1 MAQDISGA
9 AGGGATMV
17 VPGEMA
23 ARIDRLPRSFM
34 LWEIALLVQL
44 AWGIAASTD
53 GIARTLYPFIWLPH
67 KDITSFEYS
76 VLYAMQTGIS
86 ILIGAYL
93 IGWLADKIGRRNAL
107 IMSATLAGVFIW
119 TFGYVT
125 NFWGLF
131 FLSIG
136 DTLGFA
142 GFLAVNIVY
151 LSEMGGPLARGRV
164 IMVAQAVCI
173 FTFEVF
179 LVGLIP
185 HYWIPGQ
192 YRDYLWLLA
201 GLNILMALIF
211 AWRLPESPRWL
222 EVRGRHDQARKVM
235 ERMEARVMKRHPVL
249 PEPDLAPYQQV
260 VSEEKTSM
268 FAVFS
273 KRYLWTTIL
282 LLVVMVLGY
291 GGIVYGNGGYGYLF
305 LAESRGYSP
314 GFVFALTAWAGV
326 IGTIA
331 YLLNAVF
338 GDRFERK
345 WTQLVGAI
353 LFAGGWYGVYSVHNT
368 PALVVLYLIMN
379 IGVILWL
386 WSMYVYIPA
395 NFATRLRGLGT
406 GWTDGVGHLGAWG
419 GVLLCGVVFT
429 AASPLGWIL
438 LITIPGALVPAGLVG
453 AFGKRQH
460 RRALEELAK

>member
-1 MAQDISGA
+1 MAQEISGA
-9 AGGGATMV
+9 AAAGTLV
-17 VPGEMA
+17 IPGEIA
-23 ARIDRLPRSFM
+23 ARVDRLPRSFM

-44 AWGIAASTD
+44 GWGISASSEVD
-53 GIARTLYPFIWLPH
+53 RTLYPFLWLPH
-67 KDITSFEYS
+67 KDITSLDYS
-76 VLYAMQTGIS
+76 VLYALQTGIS

-107 IMSATLAGVFIW
+107 ILSATLAGVFIW

-131 FLSIG
+131 LLSIAG
-136 DTLGFA
+136 TLGYA

-151 LSEMGGPLARGRV
+151 LSEMGGPIARGRV

-173 FTFEVF
+173 FVFEVF

-192 YRDYLWLLA
+192 YRQYLWLLA
-201 GLNILMALIF
+201 GLNILMALLF

-222 EVRGRHDQARKVM
+222 EARGRTEQARTIV
-235 ERMEARVMKRHPVL
+235 ERLEARIRKRHPVL
-249 PEPDLAPYQQV
+249 PEPDLKPYQQT
-260 VSEEKTSM
+260 VSEEKTSI

-273 KRYLWTTIL
+273 KQYLWRTIL

-291 GGIVYGNGGYGYLF
+291 GGIVYGNAGYGYLF
-305 LAESRGYSP
+305 LAENRHYGP
-314 GFVFALTAWAGV
+314 GFVFALAAWGGV
-326 IGTIA
+326 VGTVA
-331 YLLNAVF
+331 YLLNAFF
-338 GDRFERK
+338 GDRLERK

-353 LFAGGWYGVYSVHNT
+353 VFAGGWYGVYSVHST
-368 PALVVLYLIMN
+368 PALVTLYLIMN
-379 IGVILWL
+379 SGVILWL

-395 NFATRLRGLGT
+395 NFATRLRGVGT

-429 AASPLGWIL
+429 AATPLGWIL

-453 AFGKRQH
+453 TFGTRQRH
-460 RRALEELAK
+460 RALEELAQ

>member
-1 MAQDISGA
+1 
-9 AGGGATMV
+9 
-17 VPGEMA
+17 
-23 ARIDRLPRSFM
+23 
-34 LWEIALLVQL
+34 
-44 AWGIAASTD
+44 
-53 GIARTLYPFIWLPH
+53 
-67 KDITSFEYS
+67 
-76 VLYAMQTGIS
+76 MQTGIS

-107 IMSATLAGVFIW
+107 ILSATLAGVFIW

-151 LSEMGGPLARGRV
+151 LSEMGGPIARGRV

-173 FTFEVF
+173 FTLEVF
-179 LVGLIP
+179 LVGLVP

-211 AWRLPESPRWL
+211 LA
-222 EVRGRHDQARKVM
+222 A
-235 ERMEARVMKRHPVL
+235 ARVTPLAGGQGTPRPGAQGGGADGGTGHEAAPRAARAR
-249 PEPDLAPYQQV
+249 PDAVPGGGRGEDQL
-260 VSEEKTSM
+260 
-268 FAVFS
+268 FAAFS
-273 KRYLWTTIL
+273 KQYVWTTIL

-291 GGIVYGNGGYGYLF
+291 GGIVYGNASYGYLF
-305 LAESRGYSP
+305 LAESRHYSA
-314 GFVFALTAWAGV
+314 GFIFALTAWAGV
-326 IGTIA
+326 VATVA

-353 LFAGGWYGVYSVHNT
+353 LFAGGWYGVYERAQHPGPGRLVPHHDHRRRLVAVEHVRVHPGQLRDPAARPGHRLDRRRGPPGRLGRR
-368 PALVVLYLIMN
+368 PALPE
-379 IGVILWL
+379 
-386 WSMYVYIPA
+386 WSSARP
-395 NFATRLRGLGT
+395 RR
-406 GWTDGVGHLGAWG
+406 W
-419 GVLLCGVVFT
+419 
-429 AASPLGWIL
+429 
-438 LITIPGALVPAGLVG
+438 AGSC
-453 AFGKRQH
+453 
-460 RRALEELAK
+460 